1 LQFGVMVGGLLRSLR
16 FLPGRQFLPGN
27 LPAV

>member
-1 LQFGVMVGGLLRSLR
+1 MVGRLLRSLR
-16 FLPGRQFLPGN
+16 FLPERQFLPGS